1 MKKKLH
7 LLTVYN
13 HLEELILVCMFAVMV
28 IVIFVQVIMRF
39 VFNNSL
45 SWSEALARLLFVW
58 LTWLG
63 VSIGAREGE
72 HIKITAITEKLPR
85 KVAQIVNHFRNC
97 SDRDLRGHDPLRR
110 PAVRY
115 AVGTEGGGRSPS
127 YQPGLG
133 IRGGPRGLRTADLP

>member
-58 LTWLG
+58 LTWLESASVPG
-63 VSIGAREGE
+63 KESIL
-72 HIKITAITEKLPR
+72 K
-85 KVAQIVNHFRNC
+85 
-97 SDRDLRGHDPLRR
+97 SRR
-110 PAVRY
+110 
-115 AVGTEGGGRSPS
+115 
-127 YQPGLG
+127 
-133 IRGGPRGLRTADLP
+133 